1 MPLQFFASY
10 SLLRIWPS
18 VTGRFRF
25 SPTGGGGERA
35 GDVPRHM
42 PGVRRSGAA
51 RPHPITGRR
60 AGDCHLPEVQTRLA
74 PRLRTIQ
81 SRWSGGIHRLV

>member
-25 SPTGGGGERA
+25 FPNWRRRWARWRCTAAHARRAAIRGRTSSPNHRTKSRRLSPA
-35 GDVPRHM
+35 GSANTSGPAAPNDPIPV
-42 PGVRRSGAA
+42 VRRDTSIG
-51 RPHPITGRR
+51 
-60 AGDCHLPEVQTRLA
+60 
-74 PRLRTIQ
+74 
-81 SRWSGGIHRLV
+81 